1 MHRSEEFLYVTT
13 SLEEVLWGLLLIG
26 ITMWIHGIGMQ
37 LTMATNSVI
46 RARMERRGRSSA
58 GFGVVVLAS
67 LMIVSV
73 HLIEVIVWAAFLVLS
88 GAMTNVHSAVYFALM
103 QYTTVGSTLFLPMHW
118 RLLEGMIAISG
129 MMTFA
134 WSTGILFALAQK
146 ALKQHRKELTA
157 VLDRRIN
164 RGEDDKPPDRGED

>member
-1 MHRSEEFLYVTT
+1 MHHSEEFLYVTT
-13 SLEEVLWGLLLIG
+13 SLEEVLWGLLMIG
-26 ITMWIHGIGMQ
+26 ITMWIHGVGMQ

-46 RARMERRGRSSA
+46 RARMERRGSTSA
-58 GFGVVVLAS
+58 GSGIVVLAS

-73 HLIEVIVWAAFLVLS
+73 HLIEVIVWAAFLVLLD
-88 GAMTNVHSAVYFALM
+88 AMPNVHSAVYFALM

-164 RGEDDKPPDRGED
+164 RGRGDKPPDPGKD